1 MRQDAPMKKSTML
14 DRLHVDDVV
23 HKRASR
29 RSKAVKEQA
38 GDWAVLLRKRLS
50 ERLAE
55 QDITEQVKQA
65 AALCD
70 ITGRAYQ
77 TTRRWVDDEEPGLPD
92 LTSFKRICEG
102 LDCDANWLIGLSQSK
117 RSLRNAQ
124 LEAQPFP
131 VPDIA
136 PEYRWMLELL
146 RQIYSEM
153 GACQPR
159 RMTGDEMEPVIH
171 DGDMMFVDRS
181 RPGFNG
187 NGVYLVEYQGSEMVR
202 SIEMRV
208 GEGCVVSCFNSKYKD
223 KLVRKREGV
232 GLKILARV
240 EGALNIRKFWRV
252 AP

>member
-1 MRQDAPMKKSTML
+1 MKKSTML

-102 LDCDANWLIGLSQSK
+102 RIDALHVCLPAMPIGTSTKWIWPDSAWRL
-117 RSLRNAQ
+117 AD
-124 LEAQPFP
+124 AT
-131 VPDIA
+131 VP
-136 PEYRWMLELL
+136 
-146 RQIYSEM
+146 S
-153 GACQPR
+153 
-159 RMTGDEMEPVIH
+159 
-171 DGDMMFVDRS
+171 S
-181 RPGFNG
+181 
-187 NGVYLVEYQGSEMVR
+187 
-202 SIEMRV
+202 
-208 GEGCVVSCFNSKYKD
+208 
-223 KLVRKREGV
+223 
-232 GLKILARV
+232 
-240 EGALNIRKFWRV
+240 
-252 AP
+252 